1 MSDDELTPAEARVR
15 ELLRSLAGAPPAR
28 PGTALVP
35 HVVRT
40 ARWQRAV
47 RGAVQAASGVLGALG
62 DGLSML
68 IGRRK

>member
-1 MSDDELTPAEARVR
+1 MNDEGLTPAEARVR
-15 ELLRSLAGAPPAR
+15 ELLRGMAGAPPV

-35 HVVRT
+35 RVVRA

-62 DGLSML
+62 DGISML

>member
-15 ELLRSLAGAPPAR
+15 ELLRSLAGAPPAQ

-47 RGAVQAASGVLGALG
+47 RGAVQRRPASSARWVTGY
-62 DGLSML
+62 
-68 IGRRK
+68 RC